1 MHFDRAEEF
10 EGAFSIHLEIAQKLS
25 VGIDPFTSLHVKRSP
40 DELGQPL
47 ERRKSRH
54 FHLKLGADRKT
65 ILAYASA
72 ARSSRLR
79 SRIFW

>member
-1 MHFDRAEEF
+1 
-10 EGAFSIHLEIAQKLS
+10 
-25 VGIDPFTSLHVKRSP
+25 VKRSP